1 MRAYNTL
8 RILDNSAYNDTKK
21 RNKSHTV
28 ARKRL
33 STDIKTMI
41 ITAAKYVKH
50 ARLQFGNRYTNIIY
64 KIGMCIRE
72 VSNFAYIF

>member
-1 MRAYNTL
+1 M
-8 RILDNSAYNDTKK
+8 
-21 RNKSHTV
+21 
-28 ARKRL
+28 ARRRL

>member
-1 MRAYNTL
+1 
-8 RILDNSAYNDTKK
+8 
-21 RNKSHTV
+21 
-28 ARKRL
+28 
-33 STDIKTMI
+33 MI

-72 VSNFAYIF
+72 GSTFAYIFGILWNCFELHT